1 MNNKIRG
8 YVYILTNPSFRDD
21 WIKIGKSSRYPDI
34 RSKELDNTSV
44 SLPYRVYATIKTVK
58 FNEVE
63 KLVHRFIKKLNP
75 NLRIRE
81 SREFFNIKPEDAADI
96 FEDISETIDDAE
108 VEYWSGNT
116 KVVSADNDNK
126 QRKQGKLFSFYDK
139 GLSDGDII
147 KFVDDKTITAAIFG
161 KREVKFEDKKWKL
174 SPLVYEIFKRKNELN
189 SSGAYQGAAYFEFNG
204 IKLKDLPDK
213 ELLKQIN

>member
-1 MNNKIRG
+1 MNSENKG

-34 RSKELDNTSV
+34 RSKELDNTSIP
-44 SLPYRVYATIKTVK
+44 LPYEIYATIKTAK

-63 KLVHRFIKKLNP
+63 KLVHKFIKKLNP

-108 VEYWSGNT
+108 VEYWNKNK
-116 KVVSADNDNK
+116 KVVSADSDNK
-126 QRKQGKLFSFYDK
+126 QRKQGRRFSFYDK
-139 GLSDGDII
+139 GLKDGDII
-147 KFVDDKTITAAIFG
+147 KFVSDKNIVAMVFNE
-161 KREVKFEDKKWKL
+161 REVEFEDKKWKL
-174 SPLVYEIFKRKNELN
+174 SPLAYEIFKRKKELN
-189 SSGAYQGAAYFEFNG
+189 TSGAYQGAAYFEFNG
-204 IKLKDLPDK
+204 VKLKDLPDK
-213 ELLKQIN
+213 KPIK